1 MSARS
6 LDLPQNLQRELFSL
20 DSEIHGPALV
30 RLAAGCGCESDAV
43 AGRSR
48 ERFRNVPFSRKSLR
62 SRVASILGT
71 DMH

>member
-20 DSEIHGPALV
+20 DSEIHGFRACAPSC
-30 RLAAGCGCESDAV
+30 RLAARATPS
-43 AGRSR
+43 GRSR
-48 ERFRNVPFSRKSLR
+48 ERFRNVPFSRKSFR